1 VKIGDL
7 KAGMKGVSI
16 EGTIVDKGSTR
27 SFISRKTGRIV
38 RVAEAKIKDDS
49 GEIILVLWN
58 KQINQVDVGDK
69 VRITNGFVNTYRGN
83 IQLNVG
89 RKGRLEKI

>member
-1 VKIGDL
+1 MKIGDL

>member
-1 VKIGDL
+1 MKISDL

-16 EGTIVDKGSTR
+16 EGVVIDKSATR

-38 RVAEAKIKDDS
+38 RVAEAKIKDAS

-58 KQINQVDVGDK
+58 KQINQVDVGDRVK
-69 VRITNGFVNTYRGN
+69 ITNGFVNTYRGN
-83 IQLNVG
+83 VQLNVG
-89 RKGRLEKI
+89 RKGKLEKV

>member
-1 VKIGDL
+1 MKIGEL
-7 KAGMKGVSI
+7 KAGMNGVSI
-16 EGTIVDKGSTR
+16 EGTIIDKGSTR

-58 KQINQVDVGDK
+58 KQINQVDVGDR

-89 RKGRLEKI
+89 RKGKLEKI

>member
-58 KQINQVDVGDK
+58 KQINQVDVGDR

-89 RKGRLEKI
+89 RKGKLEKI